1 MGLLVRG
8 TAEKIGWSI
17 SHAIAL
23 FTRLPGV
30 QMGVLSPYFT
40 WPTIAAH
47 PFQAL
52 EPPPSRFKENQRRV
66 PTEIVPMRSVDIR
79 LRE

>member
-1 MGLLVRG
+1 
-8 TAEKIGWSI
+8 
-17 SHAIAL
+17 
-23 FTRLPGV
+23 
-30 QMGVLSPYFT
+30 MGVLSPYFT